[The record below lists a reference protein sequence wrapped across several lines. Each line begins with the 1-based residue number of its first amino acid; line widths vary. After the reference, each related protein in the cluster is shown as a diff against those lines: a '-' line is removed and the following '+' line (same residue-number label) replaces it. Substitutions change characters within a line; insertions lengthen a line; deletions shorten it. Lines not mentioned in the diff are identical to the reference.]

1 MKKNIFIYFSMYLLI
16 FMVLIPS
23 LQAKDPEITTSV
35 APQYLFEGSKIMFEV
50 KHTDSKRLRW
60 EFGDGSAAIGGP
72 KHNHIYKSRGMY
84 KVKVYDLESNFQGPI
99 EKRLTIL
106 KEGREIIL
114 ENQVFF
120 PGIPV
125 KIRTRKFITPSLEY
139 DFGDGTIKIGGQSIT
154 HAYKTSGTFT
164 IKVTDYAGRGPKK
177 ITKPITITPDN
188 RSIVLPNEIIA
199 GEPVDIRM
207 KNAAGG
213 NFTWEFS
220 PGQRASGLFIKQM
233 AFQRPGNV
241 KVTIKDTTG
250 KYPSLTQNF
259 MVKPDN
265 RKLKTSLTFA
275 LPEESVR
282 IEALR
287 FRGPIKWDFGD
298 GTVRTTS
305 SKTGTHRYKEN
316 GRYTI
321 TARDFNGNSPKVF
334 SQTITVNELTP
345 GFQINLLEIAFTDGK
360 YYQVVSR
367 KSPPPLYYVKMKAL
381 GRGILK
387 GKWIVD
393 EQVIGLFEVLLH
405 QNKIVDLRGNRVIS
419 LPLIDTGIHHFTIE
433 FTNYTFPQTSR
444 IPILRY
450 FVTETGAIE
459 ILSPG
464 PGAKVTE
471 TKSLQLQWKWASKF
485 KKKGY
490 GYQLLVS
497 EIPVQFL
504 TEDRIIAAWKA
515 VGSKNQY
522 RLDVS
527 AFKPG
532 KWVYWQVRAVGP
544 DGEEVLTTSD
554 ISSFKLAK

>member
-1 MKKNIFIYFSMYLLI
+1 MKKNIFVYFFTVLLI
-16 FMVLIPS
+16 FMVPIPS

-35 APQYLFEGSKIMFEV
+35 APQYLFEGSKIMFEI
-50 KHTDSKRLRW
+50 KYINSNRLRW
-60 EFGDGSAAIGGP
+60 EFGDGSVEIGGP
-72 KHNHIYKSRGMY
+72 QHNHIYKERGVY
-84 KVKVYDLESNFQGPI
+84 KVKVVDLESNFQGPI

-106 KEGREIIL
+106 REGREIIL

-125 KIRTRKFITPSLEY
+125 KLRTRKFITPSLQW
-139 DFGDGTIKIGGQSIT
+139 DFGDGTIKTGGQSIT
-154 HAYKTSGTFT
+154 HTYKTGGTFT

-188 RSIVLPNEIIA
+188 RTILLPDEIIA
-199 GEPVDIRM
+199 GEPVDFQL

-220 PGQRASGLFIKQM
+220 PGQRASGLFIKKM
-233 AFQRPGNV
+233 TFQRPGNV
-241 KVTIKDTTG
+241 TVTIKDTTG
-250 KYPSLTQNF
+250 KYPLLAQDF
-259 MVKPDN
+259 PVKPDN
-265 RKLKTSLTFA
+265 RKLNASLTFA
-275 LPEESVR
+275 LPEEPVR
-282 IEALR
+282 FGALR
-287 FRGPIKWDFGD
+287 FRGPVKWDFGD
-298 GTVRTTS
+298 GTIKTTNSRTE
-305 SKTGTHRYKEN
+305 THGYKES

-321 TARDFNGNSPKVF
+321 TARDFSGNSSKVF
-334 SQTITVNELTP
+334 SQTVTVNELTP
-345 GFQINLLEIAFTDGK
+345 GFQINLLEIAFSNGK
-360 YYQVVSR
+360 YYQVVPK
-367 KSPPPLYYVKMKAL
+367 KSAPPLYYVKMKAL

-387 GKWIVD
+387 GKWILD
-393 EQVIGLFEVLLH
+393 EQVIGFFEVLLH

-419 LPLIDTGIHHFTIE
+419 LPLIDPGIHHFTLD
-433 FTNYTFPQTSR
+433 FTNYTFPRTGR

-464 PGAKVTE
+464 PGDKVSE
-471 TKSLQLQWKWASKF
+471 TKSLPLQWQWASKF

-504 TEDRIIAAWKA
+504 TEDQIAAAWKTA
-515 VGSKNQY
+515 GNKNQY

-527 AFKPG
+527 VFKPG
-532 KWVYWQVRAVGP
+532 IWVYWQVRAVGP

-554 ISSFKLAK
+554 ISSFKLSK

>member
-1 MKKNIFIYFSMYLLI
+1 MKKNIFIHFLMVLSM

-50 KHTDSKRLRW
+50 KYIDSKKLRW
-60 EFGDGSAAIGGP
+60 EFGDGSVAIGGP
-72 KHNHIYKSRGMY
+72 KHNHIYKERGIY
-84 KVKVYDLESNFQGPI
+84 KVKVFDLESNIQEPI

-106 KEGREIIL
+106 REGREIIL

-125 KIRTRKFITPSLEY
+125 KIRTRKFITPSLQW
-139 DFGDGTIKIGGQSIT
+139 DFGDGTIKIDGQSINHT
-154 HAYKTSGTFT
+154 YKTSGTFT

-177 ITKPITITPDN
+177 ITKPITITPEN
-188 RSIVLPNEIIA
+188 RTIMLPKEIIA
-199 GEPVDIRM
+199 GEPVDIQL

-220 PGQRASGLFIKQM
+220 PGQRASGLFLKQM
-233 AFQRPGNV
+233 TFQRPGNV
-241 KVTIKDTTG
+241 TVTVKDTTG
-250 KYPSLTQNF
+250 KYPPLTQNF
-259 MVKPDN
+259 PVKPDN
-265 RKLKTSLTFA
+265 RKLNASLTFA

-282 IEALR
+282 FEALQ
-287 FRGPIKWDFGD
+287 FRGPVKWDFGD
-298 GTVRTTS
+298 GTVRTTG
-305 SKTGTHRYKEN
+305 SKTETHQYEEN

-345 GFQINLLEIAFTDGK
+345 GFQINLLEIAFTNGK
-360 YYQVVSR
+360 YYQVVSK
-367 KSPPPLYYVKMKAL
+367 KSPSPLYFVKMKAL

-419 LPLIDTGIHHFTIE
+419 LPLMDTGNHYFTIE
-433 FTNYTFPQTSR
+433 FSNYTVPQTSM

-450 FVTETGAIE
+450 FVTESGAIE
-459 ILSPG
+459 ILSPE
-464 PGAKVTE
+464 PGAKVTK
-471 TKSLQLQWKWASKF
+471 TKSLPMQWKWTSKF

-490 GYQLLVS
+490 SYQLLVS

-504 TEDRIIAAWKA
+504 SENQITTAWKT
-515 VGSKNQY
+515 VGSKNRY
-522 RLDVS
+522 HLDVS
-527 AFKPG
+527 AFNPG

-544 DGEEVLTTSD
+544 DAKKVLTMSD
-554 ISSFKLAK
+554 ISSFKFAK

>member
-1 MKKNIFIYFSMYLLI
+1 MKKNIFIYFSMILLI
-16 FMVLIPS
+16 MVLNPP

-50 KHTDSKRLRW
+50 KYIDSNRLRW
-60 EFGDGSAAIGGP
+60 EFGDGSVEIGGP
-72 KHNHIYKSRGMY
+72 KHNHIYKERGVY
-84 KVKVYDLESNFQGPI
+84 KVKVFDLEGNLQGPI
-99 EKRLTIL
+99 ETRLTIL

-139 DFGDGTIKIGGQSIT
+139 DFGDGTIKTGGQSIT
-154 HAYKTSGTFT
+154 HTYKTSGTFT
-164 IKVTDYAGRGPKK
+164 INVTDYAGRGPKK

-199 GEPVDIRM
+199 GEPVDIQL

-220 PGQRASGLFIKQM
+220 PGQRASGLSIKQM

-241 KVTIKDTTG
+241 TVTVKDTTG
-250 KYPSLTQNF
+250 KYPPLTQNF

-265 RKLKTSLTFA
+265 RKLKASLTFA
-275 LPEESVR
+275 LPEESVGF
-282 IEALR
+282 EALQ
-287 FRGPIKWDFGD
+287 FRGPVKWDFGD
-298 GTVRTTS
+298 GTIKTTG

-345 GFQINLLEIAFTDGK
+345 GFQINLLEIAFTNGK
-360 YYQVVSR
+360 YYQVVSK
-367 KSPPPLYYVKMKAL
+367 KSPPPLYYVKIKAL

-405 QNKIVDLRGNRVIS
+405 QNKIVDLRGNQVIS
-419 LPLIDTGIHHFTIE
+419 LPLIDTGIHHFTLE
-433 FTNYTFPQTSR
+433 FTNYTVPQTSQ

-459 ILSPG
+459 ILFPEPG
-464 PGAKVTE
+464 TKVSE
-471 TKSLQLQWKWASKF
+471 TKSLLLQWKWPSKF
-485 KKKGY
+485 KKKGF
-490 GYQLLVS
+490 GYQLLIS

-504 TEDRIIAAWKA
+504 TEDQITAAWKT
-515 VGSKNQY
+515 VGNKNKY

-527 AFKPG
+527 TFKPG
-532 KWVYWQVRAVGP
+532 TWVYWQVQAVGP